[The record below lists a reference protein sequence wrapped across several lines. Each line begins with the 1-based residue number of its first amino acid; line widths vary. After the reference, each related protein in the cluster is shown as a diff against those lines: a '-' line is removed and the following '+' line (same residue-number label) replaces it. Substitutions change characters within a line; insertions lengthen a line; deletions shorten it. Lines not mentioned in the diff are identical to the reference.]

1 MAVDAPE
8 LFAPPQFRASR
19 LQVFNWG
26 TFSGLHDIPLSDRGF
41 LIVGKSGTGKSTLLD
56 AFSALLVPPRWVDFN
71 AAARE
76 TERSG
81 RDRNLLSYMRGAW
94 AEQKDGDSGQIAT
107 RYLRTGTTWSALAL
121 TFKSTAAEIVT
132 LVRLFWIRGTSSSV
146 QDVRRY
152 FLIFER
158 EVDLRELEDF
168 GANLDVRKLK
178 QRHADAF
185 VREDFQPYQERF
197 CRLLGIENE
206 AALRLL
212 HKTQSA
218 KNLGDL
224 NTFLRDFM
232 LDRPQ
237 TFDVAEQLVSEFGE
251 LNAAH
256 TAVVTA
262 REQVQTLK
270 PAREDFDRMQRRIE
284 VRDALAELQARL
296 RDYVEISRLKL
307 LREQLD
313 ELDTQAAGIEG
324 ELERNQA
331 SLDARKAVQHDL
343 EQQHRE
349 AGGDMVERW
358 ESEKKELESQRAHR
372 LRKNDQ
378 ARNAC
383 RSLGWILPDSPQEF
397 AGLLAKAREEIE
409 SWADTTAQSRK
420 DQVELEVRKR
430 EAESAFVEARREVE
444 ALRRQPSNIPAA
456 MLELRRRVAE
466 GAGVPEAALP
476 FAGELIQ
483 VKQDQREWLQTSE
496 RVLRNFA
503 VSLLVD
509 ERNYPAVAAY
519 INGTDLGQRLFY
531 YRTLMAENPSL
542 KPVPANCLALKLE
555 VKQCSQREWLVAEL
569 RSRFDYACVN
579 TLAEF
584 RRVDRAVTREGQIKH
599 SKTRHEK
606 DDRRSGTL
614 QRMLGFDNREKREE
628 FEKHA
633 GELGQQLAEVME
645 KIRKLEA
652 DEQARA
658 ERRMQC
664 QTLVNLQWQ
673 EIDAQSIVQRI
684 AEIDQNLRSLKEGNG
699 ELRRIGEQLERHR
712 ALVEQADQEL
722 RKNLLRQQQNL
733 EAIGETRGKIAK
745 IAAHPPV
752 PLDRALADEFDRRFS
767 RVAQRIRLA
776 ELDTVSFTVLQ
787 GMHRESAEVSREI
800 SAIERAIESR
810 FQQFVTR
817 WPAESGDL
825 QPNMASSGDFFA
837 KLNRLELDGLPAHEH
852 RFFDLL
858 RNQSLQNLASLSTH
872 LNNARKEILGRMDV
886 VNASLRNVPFNRTA
900 EQTTYLQ
907 IEASDKQLAVVRE
920 FKQEVQQALSH
931 AWTDD
936 RDDAE
941 RRFLVL
947 RRIVDRLSSQ
957 AIEDKHWRELVLDVR
972 QHVEFIGREF
982 DEEQAEVEVYR
993 SGAGK
998 SGGQRQKLATT
1009 CLAAAL
1015 RYQLGGVDHGI
1026 PRYATVVLDEAFDKA
1041 DNEFTALAMNIF
1053 ASFGF
1058 QMIVATPLKSVMT
1071 LEPFIG
1077 GACFVDIS
1085 ERRTSGVMLIE
1096 YELDRQR
1103 LKLPEHARQEV
1114 KA

>member
-1 MAVDAPE
+1 MAVDVPE

-26 TFSGLHDIPLSDRGF
+26 TFSGLHDVPLSDRGF

-81 RDRNLLSYMRGAW
+81 KDRNLLSYMRGAW

-121 TFKSTAAEIVT
+121 TFKSGAGEIVT
-132 LVRLFWIRGTSSSV
+132 LVRLFWIRGTSSSI

-158 EVDLRELEDF
+158 EVDLGELEEF

-185 VREDFQPYQERF
+185 AREEFQPYQERF

-232 LDRPQ
+232 LDRPE

-270 PAREDFDRMQRRIE
+270 PAREDFDRMQLRIE
-284 VRDALAELQARL
+284 ARDALAELQARL
-296 RDYVEISRLKL
+296 HDYVEIRRLKL

-313 ELDTQAAGIEG
+313 QLDTQAAGIEG

-331 SLDARKAVQHDL
+331 HLDARKAVLHDL
-343 EQQHRE
+343 EQQLRE

-358 ESEKKELESQRAHR
+358 ESDKKELESQRAHR
-372 LRKNDQ
+372 LRKHDQ

-383 RSLGWILPDSPQEF
+383 RSLGWTLPDSPQEF

-409 SWADTTAQSRK
+409 SWSDNIAQSRK

-430 EAESAFVEARREVE
+430 EAESAFEHARREVE
-444 ALRRQPSNIPAA
+444 ALRRQPSNIGAE
-456 MLELRRRVAE
+456 MLDLRRRVAE

-476 FAGELIQ
+476 FAGELLQ

-509 ERNYPAVAAY
+509 DRNYSAVAAY
-519 INGTDLGQRLFY
+519 INATDLRQRLFY
-531 YRTLMAENPSL
+531 YRTLMAENAGL
-542 KPVPANCLALKLE
+542 KPVAANSLALKLE
-555 VKQCSQREWLVAEL
+555 VKPCSQREWLVAEL

-579 TLAEF
+579 TMAEF
-584 RRVDRAVTREGQIKH
+584 RRADRAVTREGQIKH

-614 QRMLGFDNREKREE
+614 QRVLGFDNREKREE
-628 FEKHA
+628 FESHA
-633 GELGQQLAEVME
+633 AELGQQLALVME
-645 KIRKLEA
+645 RIRKLEA
-652 DEQARA
+652 EEQARA

-664 QTLVNLQWQ
+664 QTLVNLQWH
-673 EIDAQSIVQRI
+673 EIDALSIVQRI
-684 AEIDQNLRSLKEGNG
+684 AEIDQNLRSLREGNG
-699 ELRRIGEQLERHR
+699 ELRRIGEQLERER
-712 ALVEQADQEL
+712 ASLEQADQQL
-722 RKNLLRQQQNL
+722 RTSLLRQQQNL
-733 EAIGETRGKIAK
+733 EAIKINQSRIAK
-745 IAAHPPV
+745 IEANPPASM
-752 PLDRALADEFDRRFS
+752 DRGLADEFDRRFL
-767 RVAQRIRLA
+767 RIHQQLPLE
-776 ELDTVSFTVLQ
+776 ELDRASTQVL
-787 GMHRESAEVSREI
+787 REI
-800 SAIERAIESR
+800 SRGIADVSNEIVVLEKAIESR
-810 FQQFVTR
+810 FQNFVTR

-825 QPNMASSGDFFA
+825 QPNMPSSGDFFA
-837 KLNRLELDGLPAHEH
+837 KLTRLELDGLPAHEH

-886 VNASLRNVPFNRTA
+886 VNASLRSLPFNRTA

-936 RDDAE
+936 REDAE

-982 DEEQAEVEVYR
+982 DEEHVEVEVYR

-1114 KA
+1114 DA

>member
-121 TFKSTAAEIVT
+121 TFKSRAGEIVT
-132 LVRLFWIRGTSSSV
+132 LVRLFWIRGTSSSI

-178 QRHADAF
+178 QRHVDAF
-185 VREDFQPYQERF
+185 AREDFQPYQERF

-262 REQVQTLK
+262 REQVQMLK
-270 PAREDFDRMQRRIE
+270 PAREDFDRMQLRIE
-284 VRDALAELQARL
+284 ARDALAELQARL
-296 RDYVEISRLKL
+296 RDYVEICRLKL
-307 LREQLD
+307 LHEQLD

-349 AGGDMVERW
+349 ASGDMVERW

-444 ALRRQPSNIPAA
+444 ALRRQPSNIPAV

-542 KPVPANCLALKLE
+542 KPVPANCLALKLD
-555 VKQCSQREWLVAEL
+555 VKQCIQREWLVAEL

-628 FEKHA
+628 FERHA
-633 GELGQQLAEVME
+633 GELGQQLAQVME

-699 ELRRIGEQLERHR
+699 ELRRIGEQLERQR

-722 RKNLLRQQQNL
+722 RKSLLRQQQNL
-733 EAIGETRGKIAK
+733 EAIGETRGRIAK
-745 IAAHPPV
+745 IAAHPPAS
-752 PLDRALADEFDRRFS
+752 LDRALADEFDRRFS
-767 RVAQRIRLA
+767 RAAQRICLA
-776 ELDTVSFTVLQ
+776 ELDPVSVSVVQ
-787 GMHRESAEVSREI
+787 SMHRESAEVSRDI

-825 QPNMASSGDFFA
+825 QPNMSSSGDFFA
-837 KLNRLELDGLPAHEH
+837 KLTRLELDGLPAHEH

-886 VNASLRNVPFNRTA
+886 VNASLRNLPFNQTA

-972 QHVEFIGREF
+972 QNVEFIGREF
-982 DEEQAEVEVYR
+982 DEENVEVEVYR

-1085 ERRTSGVMLIE
+1085 ERRTSGVMMIE

-1114 KA
+1114 DA

>member
-1 MAVDAPE
+1 MAVDIPE
-8 LFAPPQFRASR
+8 LFVPEQFRASR

-94 AEQKDGDSGQIAT
+94 AEKKDGDSGQIAT

-121 TFKSTAAEIVT
+121 TFRSRAAKIVT

-178 QRHADAF
+178 HGHADAF

-270 PAREDFDRMQRRIE
+270 PAREDFDRMQLRIQA
-284 VRDALAELQARL
+284 RDALAELQARL
-296 RDYVEISRLKL
+296 RDYVDICRLKL

-324 ELERNQA
+324 ELEKNQA
-331 SLDARKAVQHDL
+331 SLDSRKAVLHDL

-409 SWADTTAQSRK
+409 SWADNSAQSRK

-444 ALRRQPSNIPAA
+444 ALRRQPSNIPAG

-503 VSLLVD
+503 VSLLAD
-509 ERNYPAVAAY
+509 ERNYPAVATY

-555 VKQCSQREWLVAEL
+555 VKQCIQREWLVAEL

-628 FEKHA
+628 FERHT

-673 EIDAQSIVQRI
+673 EIDAQSIVRRI

-699 ELRRIGEQLERHR
+699 ELRRIGEQLERQR

-722 RKNLLRQQQNL
+722 RNSLLRQQQNL
-733 EAIGETRGKIAK
+733 AAIGETRGRIAK
-745 IAAHPPV
+745 IAARPPV
-752 PLDRALADEFDRRFS
+752 TLDRTLADEFDRRFS

-776 ELDTVSFTVLQ
+776 ELDSISVSVLQ

-825 QPNMASSGDFFA
+825 QPNMSSSGDFFA
-837 KLNRLELDGLPAHEH
+837 KLTRLEVDGLPAHEH

-982 DEEQAEVEVYR
+982 DEEHVEVEVYR

-1085 ERRTSGVMLIE
+1085 ERRTSGVMMID

-1114 KA
+1114 DA

>member
-1 MAVDAPE
+1 MAVDVPE

-121 TFKSTAAEIVT
+121 TFKSRAGEIVT
-132 LVRLFWIRGTSSSV
+132 LVRLFWIRGTSSSI

-178 QRHADAF
+178 QKHAEAF
-185 VREDFQPYQERF
+185 AREDFQPYQERF

-256 TAVVTA
+256 AAVVTA
-262 REQVQTLK
+262 RDQVETLK
-270 PAREDFDRMQRRIE
+270 PAREDYNRLQLRIDA
-284 VRDALAELQARL
+284 RDALAELQARL
-296 RDYVEISRLKL
+296 RDYVETCRLRL

-331 SLDARKAVQHDL
+331 GLNARKAVLHDL

-372 LRKNDQ
+372 LRKHDQ
-378 ARNAC
+378 ARSAC
-383 RSLGWILPDSPQEF
+383 CSLGWILPDSPQEF
-397 AGLLAKAREEIE
+397 AGLLAKARDEIE
-409 SWADTTAQSRK
+409 SWADKAAQSRK

-430 EAESAFVEARREVE
+430 EAEAAFIEARREVE

-509 ERNYPAVAAY
+509 ERNYQAVAAY

-542 KPVPANCLALKLE
+542 KSVPANCLALKLE
-555 VKQCSQREWLVAEL
+555 VKQCSQREWLVTEL

-584 RRVDRAVTREGQIKH
+584 RRSDRAVTREGQIKH

-628 FEKHA
+628 FERHA
-633 GELGQQLAEVME
+633 AELGQQLAQVME

-673 EIDAQSIVQRI
+673 EIDAQSVVQRI

-699 ELRRIGEQLERHR
+699 ELRRIGEQLERQR
-712 ALVEQADQEL
+712 ALVEQADKEL
-722 RKNLLRQQQNL
+722 RKSLLRQQQNL
-733 EAIGETRGKIAK
+733 EAIGETRGRIAK
-745 IAAHPPV
+745 IAANPPAT
-752 PLDRALADEFDRRFS
+752 LDRALADEFDRRFS

-776 ELDTVSFTVLQ
+776 ELDPGSVTVLQ
-787 GMHRESAEVSREI
+787 GMHRESAEVSRDI

-837 KLNRLELDGLPAHEH
+837 KLTRLELDGLPAHEH

-872 LNNARKEILGRMDV
+872 LNNARKEILARMDV
-886 VNASLRNVPFNRTA
+886 VNASLRNLPFNRTA

-982 DEEQAEVEVYR
+982 DEEHVEVEVYR

-1015 RYQLGGVDHGI
+1015 RYQLGGVDHGV

-1114 KA
+1114 DA

>member
-1 MAVDAPE
+1 MAVDVPE
-8 LFAPPQFRASR
+8 LAFPDQFRALR

-41 LIVGKSGTGKSTLLD
+41 LFVGKSGTGKSTLLD
-56 AFSALLVPPRWVDFN
+56 AFSALLIPPRWVDFN

-81 RDRNLLSYMRGAW
+81 RDRSLLSYIRGAW

-107 RYLRTGTTWSALAL
+107 RYLRTGSTWSALAL
-121 TFKSTAAEIVT
+121 TYKNAAGDIVS
-132 LVRLFWIRGTSSSV
+132 LVRLFWIRGTSTSI
-146 QDVRRY
+146 QDVRRH

-158 EVDLRELEDF
+158 DLDLRELEEF

-178 QRHADAF
+178 QKHTDAF
-185 VREDFQPYQERF
+185 AREDFQPYQERF
-197 CRLLGIENE
+197 CTLLGIENE

-256 TAVVTA
+256 TAVVSA

-270 PAREDFDRMQRRIE
+270 PAREEFERMQVRI
-284 VRDALAELQARL
+284 QAREAL
-296 RDYVEISRLKL
+296 SLLQSRLQDYVETRKLKL
-307 LREQLD
+307 LREYLD
-313 ELDTQAAGIEG
+313 ELDTKATGIEG
-324 ELERNQA
+324 VLQANQA
-331 SLDARKAVQHDL
+331 TLEARKAKLHDL

-349 AGGDMVERW
+349 AGGDMIERW
-358 ESEKKELESQRAHR
+358 ESEKKELESQRAQR
-372 LRKNDQ
+372 LRKHEQ

-383 RSLGWILPDSPQEF
+383 RLLDWALPDSPQQF
-397 AGLLAKAREEIE
+397 ADLVGKAKEEIE
-409 SWADTTAQSRK
+409 SWSARAAQSRK

-430 EAESAFVEARREVE
+430 EAESAFLEARKEVE

-456 MLELRRRVAE
+456 MLELRKGIAE
-466 GAGVPEAALP
+466 GAGVPEGALP

-483 VKQDQREWLQTSE
+483 VKPDQAEWLPTAE
-496 RVLRNFA
+496 RVLRSFA

-509 ERNYPAVAAY
+509 ERNYAAVAAF
-519 INGTDLGQRLFY
+519 INSTNLGQRLFY
-531 YRTLMAENPSL
+531 YRTLLEESL
-542 KPVPANCLALKLE
+542 SPKSVPANSLALKLE
-555 VKQCSQREWLVAEL
+555 VKQCGQRDWLVSEL

-579 TLAEF
+579 TMAEF
-584 RRVDRAVTREGQIKH
+584 RRADRAVTREGQIKH

-606 DDRRSGTL
+606 DDRRAGAL
-614 QRMLGFDNREKREE
+614 QRMLGFDNREKREG
-628 FEKHA
+628 FERHA
-633 GELGQQLAEVME
+633 AELGQQLARVME
-645 KIRKLEA
+645 NLRKLEA
-652 DEQARA
+652 DEQVHSD
-658 ERRMQC
+658 RRMQC

-684 AEIDQNLRSLKEGNG
+684 AEIDQSLRSIKEANG
-699 ELRRIGEQLERHR
+699 ELRRIGERLESQRT
-712 ALVEQADQEL
+712 LVERADEEL
-722 RKNLLRQQQNL
+722 RESRIREQEVLRAIR
-733 EAIGETRGKIAK
+733 EAQSEIAK
-745 IAAHPPV
+745 IAANPPI
-752 PLDRALADEFDRRFS
+752 PLDSELAEELDRRFT
-767 RVAQRIRLA
+767 RQAQKIALKDFA
-776 ELDTVSFTVLQ
+776 PISMAVLQ
-787 GMHRESAEVSREI
+787 ALHRESSEVSREI
-800 SAIERAIESR
+800 SALERAIESR
-810 FQQFVTR
+810 FQQFVTK
-817 WPAESGDL
+817 WPAECGDV
-825 QPNMASSGDFFA
+825 QANMASSGDFFA
-837 KLNRLELDGLPAHEH
+837 KLTRLELDGLPAHEH

-858 RNQSLQNLASLSTH
+858 RNQSLQNLAALSTH

-886 VNASLRNVPFNRTA
+886 VNASLRNLPFNHTA
-900 EQTTYLQ
+900 QGTTYLQ
-907 IEASDKQLAVVRE
+907 IETSDKQLAVVRE

-931 AWTDD
+931 AWTED
-936 RDDAE
+936 REDAE

-957 AIEDKHWRELVLDVR
+957 TLEDKHWRELVLDVR

-982 DEEQAEVEVYR
+982 DEENAEVEVYR

-1015 RYQLGGVDHGI
+1015 RYQLGGVDHGV
-1026 PRYATVVLDEAFDKA
+1026 PRYSTVVLDEAFDKA

-1053 ASFGF
+1053 ESFGF

-1085 ERRTSGVMLIE
+1085 ERRTSGVMLIA
-1096 YELDRQR
+1096 YEQERQR
-1103 LKLPEHARQEV
+1103 LDLPEHARQEV
-1114 KA
+1114 DA